1 MSEFDEFLTTDK
13 RVQPIN
19 RPTPKVMGKNCRK
32 CGNYFQQDMYI
43 PSNSWF
49 FPDGYIDICNNCLDK
64 YLGDCTDID
73 KADKF
78 CQYVD
83 IPFNVNDWMTMVHNN
98 GAGMFKMYAMQNWSK
113 IYETID
119 WKPIHDEWMEIIKE
133 GKEREKIGA
142 LSKEDLTKLRE
153 FWGSEYTED
162 QLKRFQALYED
173 IEKTQSIT
181 TAIQRDNARKMCMLS
196 YQVEK
201 SIWDE
206 AAKGTDIRALV
217 SSYND
222 LAKAAD
228 FSPKTARNAGD
239 FESIGELCAY
249 LEKKGYKNE
258 FYNWQPKD
266 EVDLVM
272 KNLQNYTRRIVV
284 GETNI
289 AEELN
294 EKLDQIQQMN
304 KLEEYNEDEE
314 RYNRIVIDDSL
325 ADEFNEDFEV
335 DD

>member
-113 IYETID
+113 MYETID

>member
-1 MSEFDEFLTTDK
+1 MSEFDDLLGTSR
-13 RVQPIN
+13 RVEPVK
-19 RPTPKVMGKNCRK
+19 RPTVRVVGKNCRK
-32 CGNYFQQDMYI
+32 CGEYFQQDMYI
-43 PSNSWF
+43 PSQSFF

-64 YLGDCTDID
+64 YFDDCTDIE

-78 CQYVD
+78 CQYAD
-83 IPFNVNDWMTMVHNN
+83 IPFNINDWMTLVHNN
-98 GAGMFKMYAMQNWSK
+98 GRGMFKLYAMQNWSK
-113 IYETID
+113 RYDTID
-119 WKPIHDEWMEIIKE
+119 WKPVHEEWKKIMDE
-133 GKEREKIGA
+133 GLEREKIGA
-142 LSKEDLTKLRE
+142 LSIEDIKQLKE
-153 FWGSEYTED
+153 FWGAEYTED

-206 AAKGTDIRALV
+206 ESKGSDIKALV

-249 LEKKGYKNE
+249 LEKKGFLND
-258 FYNWQPKD
+258 FYDWKPKD
-266 EVDLVM
+266 EIDLVM

-304 KLEEYNEDEE
+304 KLEDYQQEDD
-314 RYNRIVIDDSL
+314 RYERIVIDDSL

>member
-1 MSEFDEFLTTDK
+1 MSEYDEFLSVDR
-13 RVQPIN
+13 RVEPVQ
-19 RPTPKVMGKNCRK
+19 TPAIRVVGKNCRK
-32 CGNYFQQDMYI
+32 CGEYFKQDMYI
-43 PSNSWF
+43 PSKSWF

-64 YLGDCTDID
+64 WLGDCTDLQ

-83 IPFNVNDWMTMVHNN
+83 IPFGTNDWMVMVKNN

-113 IYETID
+113 NYDTID
-119 WKPIHDEWMEIIKE
+119 WKPIHDEWVQILKE
-133 GKEREKIGA
+133 GREREEISA
-142 LSKEDLTKLRE
+142 LSKEDLNKLRE
-153 FWGSEYTED
+153 FWGMEYTEE
-162 QLKRFQALYED
+162 QLKRMQALYED
-173 IEKTQSIT
+173 IERTQSIT

-201 SIWDE
+201 SIWD
-206 AAKGTDIRALV
+206 ADAKGSDTKALI
-217 SSYND
+217 SAYND

-249 LEKKGYKNE
+249 LEKKGYKND

-272 KNLQNYTRRIVV
+272 KNLQNYLRRIVV

-304 KLEEYNEDEE
+304 KLEDYNEDEE
-314 RYNRIVIDDSL
+314 RYNRIVVDDSL
-325 ADEFNEDFEV
+325 ADEYNEDFEV

>member
-13 RVQPIN
+13 RVQPVK
-19 RPTPKVMGKNCRK
+19 RSAPKIIGKNCRK
-32 CGNYFQQDMYI
+32 CGNYYQQDMYI

-83 IPFNVNDWMTMVHNN
+83 IPFNINDWMTMVHNN

-113 IYETID
+113 KYETID
-119 WKPIHDEWMEIIKE
+119 WKPVHDEWMEIIKE
-133 GKEREKIGA
+133 GKEKEKISA
-142 LSKEDLTKLRE
+142 LSEEDLKKLRE
-153 FWGSEYTED
+153 FWGSEYTEE

-201 SIWDE
+201 SIWDDN
-206 AAKGTDIRALV
+206 AKGTDIRALI

-249 LEKKGYKNE
+249 LEKKGYKND

-314 RYNRIVIDDSL
+314 KYNKIVIDDNL